1 MEKYTGNGGIHLGIV
16 SLPGLTPRRVMQS
29 LRAVYDTTTADVS
42 AVLNNFRQTLI
53 RYEGQV
59 EQLIQENE
67 QLKKEIEALKNQEEV
82 TNDNK

>member
-1 MEKYTGNGGIHLGIV
+1 
-16 SLPGLTPRRVMQS
+16 MQS

>member
-1 MEKYTGNGGIHLGIV
+1 
-16 SLPGLTPRRVMQS
+16 MQS
-29 LRAVYDTTTADVS
+29 LRAVFDTTAVDIS

-67 QLKKEIEALKNQEEV
+67 ALKKEIEELKKSAE
-82 TNDNK
+82 TKDNK

>member
-1 MEKYTGNGGIHLGIV
+1 
-16 SLPGLTPRRVMQS
+16 MQS

-53 RYEGQV
+53 QYEGQV

-67 QLKKEIEALKNQEEV
+67 QLKKEIENLKNTGDES
-82 TNDNK
+82 K

>member
-1 MEKYTGNGGIHLGIV
+1 
-16 SLPGLTPRRVMQS
+16 MQS

-67 QLKKEIEALKNQEEV
+67 ALKKEIENLKKSAE
-82 TNDNK
+82 TKDNK

>member
-1 MEKYTGNGGIHLGIV
+1 MVKGG
-16 SLPGLTPRRVMQS
+16 VMQS

-42 AVLNNFRQTLI
+42 AALNNFRQILI

-67 QLKKEIEALKNQEEV
+67 QLKKEIEALKNQEDV
-82 TNDNK
+82 PDNKEEQKETGDR

>member
-1 MEKYTGNGGIHLGIV
+1 MDTMVKGG
-16 SLPGLTPRRVMQS
+16 VMQS

-67 QLKKEIEALKNQEEV
+67 ALKKEIENLKKSAE
-82 TNDNK
+82 TKDNK

>member
-1 MEKYTGNGGIHLGIV
+1 
-16 SLPGLTPRRVMQS
+16 MQS
-29 LRAVYDTTTADVS
+29 LRAVFDTTAVDIS

-67 QLKKEIEALKNQEEV
+67 ALKKDIEELKKSAE
-82 TNDNK
+82 TKDNK